1 MEDENLMNLLTF
13 LANVL
18 EKNNFG
24 TDEQRVQLLYNS
36 LRSIQQEIPSIIEIE
51 ELNGEVNYLEIKYD
65 EFNDLSYYFNPLYI
79 RIKNK
84 IHEEDVKRIR
94 EDNRRKRGIE

>member
-18 EKNNFG
+18 EKNNFS

-36 LRSIQQEIPSIIEIE
+36 LRSIQQEIPSITEIE
-51 ELNGEVNYLEIKYD
+51 ELKSEVNYLEVKYD